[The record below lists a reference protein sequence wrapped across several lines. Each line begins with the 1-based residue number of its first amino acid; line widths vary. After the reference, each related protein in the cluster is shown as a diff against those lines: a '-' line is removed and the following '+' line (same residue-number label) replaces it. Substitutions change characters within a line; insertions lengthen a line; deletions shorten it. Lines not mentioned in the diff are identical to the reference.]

1 VTSLR
6 TLLRIP
12 SFALY
17 LASRVPTM
25 LAVQIQTVAVGAQVY
40 GLTHDPLDLGLVGLS
55 QFLPF
60 LVCVLP
66 AGQLADRV
74 DRRLILA
81 ACLLLEL
88 VCSIALVLFSVRGL
102 TSAWPI
108 FAVMVPFGIA
118 RAVMSP
124 AAQAVLPNL
133 VAREQ
138 FASAVALN
146 SSLWQ
151 FTTIVGPAVGGYV
164 YAGLGPSMAYAMT
177 AVMMAAG
184 LWAVLAMRTPPQT
197 RSDRGATLRSVGEGL
212 AFVWRRRPVLGAIS
226 LDLFAVLFGGAVAL
240 LPAYATDVLHVGPQG
255 LGWLRAAPGMGAAL
269 MGAWLTIRP
278 IRQRAGFA
286 MFAGVAIFGL
296 ATIVFGLSR
305 SFIVSMCALAVLGAA
320 DMVSVFVRHL
330 LVQLE
335 TPDEMRGRVGAV
347 SSMFI
352 GASNELGEFESGLTA
367 AWWGLVPA
375 VVVGGAMTLMVVVIW
390 VALFPQLRKLDR
402 FAQH

>member
-40 GLTHDPLDLGLVGLS
+40 GLTHNPLDLGLVGLS

-88 VCSIALVLFSVRGL
+88 VCSIALVVFSVHGL

-108 FAVMVPFGIA
+108 FAVMVPFGVA

-133 VAREQ
+133 VSREQ

-151 FTTIVGPAVGGYV
+151 FTTIVGPAVGGYL
-164 YAGLGPSMAYAMT
+164 YAGLGPSMAYTMT

-197 RSDRGATLRSVGEGL
+197 RSDRGVTLRSVGEGL

-240 LPAYATDVLHVGPQG
+240 LPAFATDVLHVGPQG

-269 MGAWLTIRP
+269 MGAWLTVRP

-305 SFIVSMCALAVLGAA
+305 SFVVSMCALAVLGAA

-335 TPDEMRGRVGAV
+335 TPDDMRGRVGAV

-375 VVVGGAMTLMVVVIW
+375 VVVGGAMTLVVVVVW

>member
-1 VTSLR
+1 MTSLR

-88 VCSIALVLFSVRGL
+88 VCSIALVIFSVRGL